1 MRVLSLILVCACIA
15 AHPLDGTYADQS
27 NEYSVK
33 VVGTSEAKRVHLE
46 IMGGGTD
53 WKPLNAAFDN
63 TTSTIS
69 ANFSNCA
76 SVLTGQAS
84 GTFTRITWSNGAV
97 WQRSV
102 PVSAVTSVHL
112 VYMTHLDLGFTDTTR
127 NVCDKYFDSYF
138 PLAFKTAAD
147 LRARGGPERFRWTE
161 FSWLIQE
168 YLDGGAGCA
177 HRDRSPEEV
186 SSMEAAIANDDV
198 IWHAT
203 AVNFLPEVLDEE
215 TWAYSMGMA
224 AALNKRFNKSWGTIA
239 GKHTDTPGMSK
250 GAIPALLRQGVRAYH
265 IGYNSACAKNV
276 AELPPAFR
284 WRAPGAV
291 SSTSDNSSDMLLT
304 FVNDNYGSEIRV
316 QEESRDGPAQRSAFG
331 KTLHMRH
338 GIAGAED
345 VALIFQFTGE

>member
-1 MRVLSLILVCACIA
+1 
-15 AHPLDGTYADQS
+15 
-27 NEYSVK
+27 
-33 VVGTSEAKRVHLE
+33 
-46 IMGGGTD
+46 
-53 WKPLNAAFDN
+53 
-63 TTSTIS
+63 
-69 ANFSNCA
+69 
-76 SVLTGQAS
+76 
-84 GTFTRITWSNGAV
+84 
-97 WQRSV
+97 
-102 PVSAVTSVHL
+102 
-112 VYMTHLDLGFTDTTR
+112 
-127 NVCDKYFDSYF
+127 
-138 PLAFKTAAD
+138 
-147 LRARGGPERFRWTE
+147 
-161 FSWLIQE
+161 
-168 YLDGGAGCA
+168 
-177 HRDRSPEEV
+177 
-186 SSMEAAIANDDV
+186 MEAAIANDDV